1 MPATNAAMDSPS
13 IGIVI
18 CSSRQPRVC
27 PQITNFVVST
37 INAVPISSPTM
48 STPTLNI
55 IDLLQ
60 WNLPMFNE
68 PTVPSQIH
76 SASDYQ
82 QPHTQ
87 KWSHEIQKHDA
98 FIFVTPQ
105 YNWGYPAV
113 LKNAIDYLFNE
124 WKGKPAM
131 LVTYGGHGGGKCASQ
146 LRQVFDGIHMVN
158 LKTNVELS
166 FPSRDVT
173 KKAAFGEDI
182 GLKDEDG
189 TGALWDDQRP
199 VIRQAWNELVE
210 LLSGPA

>member
-1 MPATNAAMDSPS
+1 
-13 IGIVI
+13 
-18 CSSRQPRVC
+18 
-27 PQITNFVVST
+27 
-37 INAVPISSPTM
+37 
-48 STPTLNI
+48 
-55 IDLLQ
+55 
-60 WNLPMFNE
+60 
-68 PTVPSQIH
+68 
-76 SASDYQ
+76 
-82 QPHTQ
+82 
-87 KWSHEIQKHDA
+87 
-98 FIFVTPQ
+98 
-105 YNWGYPAV
+105 
-113 LKNAIDYLFNE
+113 
-124 WKGKPAM
+124 M

-199 VIRQAWNELVE
+199 GIRQAWNELVE